1 MDWNE
6 TITIVGLIILAGI
19 AQFTNGSD
27 LALAIGGGLVG
38 YLTKSVQG

>member
-19 AQFTNGSD
+19 AQFTGAGD

-38 YLTKSVQG
+38 YLTKGAQG

>member
-6 TITIVGLIILAGI
+6 TLTIVGLVILAGI
-19 AQFTNGSD
+19 AQFTGGSD

-38 YLTKSVQG
+38 YLTKGAQS